1 MSLDS
6 RYTDPDF
13 ALAFARLVTHYIRH
27 DEFLEDGI
35 LLRDAHLLADTPG
48 VLVQGRFD
56 LMAPIASAWEL
67 HRAWPQADLVVVD
80 DAAHAADE
88 PGLTRELLRAA
99 DRLASGE
106 AW

>member
-1 MSLDS
+1 
-6 RYTDPDF
+6 
-13 ALAFARLVTHYIRH
+13 
-27 DEFLEDGI
+27 
-35 LLRDAHLLADTPG
+35 
-48 VLVQGRFD
+48 
-56 LMAPIASAWEL
+56 MAPIASAWEL

-99 DRLASGE
+99 DRWASGE